1 MTFEKDKN
9 NFPMKEYHIKH
20 MEKTI
25 LRFVKGLPE
34 NSTKQQKRNYLKYFG
49 KINYVCKEIEYDI
62 LHGVKIEEVLSTL
75 ENIRNYPDGAQVKNS
90 DDFIKRLNEIKERF
104 IKYSK

>member
-1 MTFEKDKN
+1 MAFEKDRN

-34 NSTKQQKRNYLKYFG
+34 NSTKQQKRNYIKYFG
-49 KINYVCKEIEYDI
+49 KISYVCKEIEYDI

-75 ENIRNYPDGAQVKNS
+75 KNIRSYPDVLQVKDNK
-90 DDFIKRLNEIKERF
+90 DLIKRLNEIEEHF
-104 IKYSK
+104 IKYSM